1 MYVKCYPSYNVL
13 NMYYKEECGEEILT
27 TNIEV
32 PICRVMITALFKK
45 VHVDE
50 HISVYFIHY
59 MLSDRPSALG
69 SKLVRPIIKYI
80 SMGVAPLQSARALK
94 FSFKKHVYKL

>member
-1 MYVKCYPSYNVL
+1 MYVKCYYSYNVP
-13 NMYYKEECGEEILT
+13 NMYYKEECGEEILM

-59 MLSDRPSALG
+59 MLSDSPAHSVQSWCGQLLNI
-69 SKLVRPIIKYI
+69 LVWAWPHCK
-80 SMGVAPLQSARALK
+80 AHAR
-94 FSFKKHVYKL
+94 